1 MSRIK
6 HSLPLTVAFA
16 VALPCAA
23 AFAMPPDQPQP
34 STPTTGTQ
42 PPGTGTRT
50 PGTGTTTPAPGTTT
64 PATDGLTDEEIVTFL
79 EVYNDVGLDNNR
91 KHRKSMKDK
100 RVKKFAETR
109 IKHANGAKKRLT
121 TIRTRNKFKPK
132 RSGDV
137 TNYET
142 TVVEAYGDLDNTKKG
157 REFDTAYI
165 DDEIQ
170 VMTNMVD
177 TIDRVLLPSV
187 DLPELRDEL
196 TTMRT
201 EVQGDI
207 REAEKIRD
215 SLREQ
220 QPVT

>member
-23 AFAMPPDQPQP
+23 ASAKPPDQPQP
-34 STPTTGTQ
+34 STPTTGT
-42 PPGTGTRT
+42 PTPGTGTTTPT
-50 PGTGTTTPAPGTTT
+50 PGTGTTTPA
-64 PATDGLTDEEIVTFL
+64 TDDLTDEEIISYL

-91 KHRKSMKDK
+91 KNRKSMKDK

-121 TIRTRNKFKPK
+121 TMRTRNKFKPK

-142 TVVEAYGDLDNTKKG
+142 TVVEAYKDLDSTKKG
-157 REFDTAYI
+157 REFDATYI
-165 DDEIQ
+165 DDEIE

-177 TIDRVLLPSV
+177 TIDRVLLPNV

-196 TTMRT
+196 NTVRT
-201 EVQGDI
+201 EVNSDI
-207 REAEKIRD
+207 QEARTIRD
-215 SLREQ
+215 NLREQ